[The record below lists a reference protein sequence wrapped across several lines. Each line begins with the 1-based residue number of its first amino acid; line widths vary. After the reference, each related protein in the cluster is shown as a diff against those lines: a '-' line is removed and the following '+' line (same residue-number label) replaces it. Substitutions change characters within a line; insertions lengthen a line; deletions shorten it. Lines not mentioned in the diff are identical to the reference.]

1 MKKELLPLESL
12 CPLPLKCPDSSWSV
26 WTLFYLLHSVFWIA
40 LHFQTHFIINFPSF
54 LNLSLVVLRLLFC
67 LDCLTV
73 LFMWINLLFSVS
85 SGCFLVLYVKFP
97 KCEWNK
103 LQGICWEWV
112 RLVVLVMSQAWE
124 RRRNDKTTRQ
134 HQRLAE
140 WMHHSE
146 NHSESIPH
154 LQKC

>member
-12 CPLPLKCPDSSWSV
+12 CPLPLMCPHSRWSV
-26 WTLFYLLHSVFWIA
+26 WTPFYLLHSVFWIA
-40 LHFQTHFIINFPSF
+40 FHCQTHFIISLPAF
-54 LNLSLVVLRLLFC
+54 LNLNLVVLRLLFC
-67 LDCLTV
+67 LDRLTV

-85 SGCFLVLYVKFP
+85 SGCFLVLYEKFP

-112 RLVVLVMSQAWE
+112 RLVGLVMSQAWE

-140 WMHHSE
+140 WMHRF
-146 NHSESIPH
+146 SIPH